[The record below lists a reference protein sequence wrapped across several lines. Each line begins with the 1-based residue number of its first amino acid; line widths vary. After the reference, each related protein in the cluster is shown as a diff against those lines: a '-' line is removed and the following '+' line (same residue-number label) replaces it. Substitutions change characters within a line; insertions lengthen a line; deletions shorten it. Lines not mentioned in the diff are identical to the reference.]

1 MRNFIPKIIDQYAGG
16 SNGKPLFEPKVVDFP
31 QILNQ
36 PVVKDMNPIQKF
48 FNKFS
53 QKGGAII
60 TLPDGGKL
68 DVVTPSE
75 VQKWKEALE
84 LDAKENDRKN
94 NKQSD
99 FIRKNMNEIE
109 SLKKRVTKLESS
121 QPNPTV
127 EERLSKLENEAKHDN
142 IQDSKQQQQINQNKN
157 VFQRLLGFV

>member
-1 MRNFIPKIIDQYAGG
+1 MKNFIPKIIDQYAGG

-31 QILNQ
+31 QILDQ

-48 FNKFS
+48 FNKFN

-60 TLPDGGKL
+60 TLPDGNTL
-68 DVVTPSE
+68 DVVTTQE
-75 VQKWKEALE
+75 IKNWERKLE
-84 LDAKENDRKN
+84 KYEQRDDVAN

-99 FIRKNMNEIE
+99 FIRKNIQNIE
-109 SLKKRVTKLESS
+109 SLEKRVTKLESS
-121 QPNPTV
+121 QPNPAI